1 MDKKLIY
8 TTVFVSSIILIV
20 GYILVDSFNKKK
32 TAPVSQSVNENIL
45 PSSKEIVFYYGITC
59 PHCKE
64 VEQWMKEKKIEE
76 KIKVIKKEVYQNR
89 ANQQELS
96 YVAQKCNINP
106 SMIGV
111 PFLYS
116 DGQCFIGTPDVEK
129 KLAEKAG
136 IKK

>member
-1 MDKKLIY
+1 MDKKIIY
-8 TTVFVSSIILIV
+8 TTVFLSLIILIF
-20 GYILVDSFNKKK
+20 GYIFVDSFNKKK
-32 TAPVSQSVNENIL
+32 TKSVSQVVNEKIL
-45 PSSKEIVFYYGITC
+45 PSPNQIVFYYGITC

-64 VEQWMKEKKIEE
+64 VERWMKEKKIEE
-76 KIKVIKKEVYQNR
+76 KIKVIKKEVFQNR

-136 IKK
+136 IKP

>member
-1 MDKKLIY
+1 MDKKIIY
-8 TTVFVSSIILIV
+8 TTVFVSLIILIF

-111 PFLYS
+111 PFLYT

-136 IKK
+136 INQ

>member
-1 MDKKLIY
+1 MDKKIIY
-8 TTVFVSSIILIV
+8 TTVFVSLIILIF
-20 GYILVDSFNKKK
+20 GYILIDSFNKKN
-32 TAPVSQSVNENIL
+32 TSLVNENTL
-45 PSSKEIVFYYGITC
+45 PSPNQIVFYYGITC

-76 KIKVIKKEVYQNR
+76 KIKVIKKEVYQNQ

-96 YVAQKCNINP
+96 YVAQKCNLNP

-111 PFLYS
+111 PFLYT

-136 IKK
+136 IKP

>member
-1 MDKKLIY
+1 
-8 TTVFVSSIILIV
+8 V
-20 GYILVDSFNKKK
+20 
-32 TAPVSQSVNENIL
+32 PVSQSVNENIL

-96 YVAQKCNINP
+96 YVAQKCNLNP

>member
-1 MDKKLIY
+1 MNKKIIY
-8 TTVFVSSIILIV
+8 TTVFVSLIILIF

-32 TAPVSQSVNENIL
+32 TTPVGQSVNENII
-45 PSSKEIVFYYGITC
+45 PSSKQIVFYYGITC
-59 PHCKE
+59 PHCQE
-64 VEQWMKEKKIEE
+64 VEEWMKEKKIEE

-96 YVAQKCNINP
+96 YVSQKCNLNP

-111 PFLYS
+111 PFLYT

-136 IKK
+136 IKP